1 LLAFAAASDAWQARG
16 SRGVGER
23 WQSEA
28 AATAFAFAA
37 AEQVRT
43 GHPDTQDPV
52 AQLMARVTGPGTD
65 SGHARDLLDASA
77 AWRRLPD
84 ADKDRVIAVV
94 DQELARAAELLGA
107 DPQHSESEDRAAAA
121 RRLRHRLHTL
131 AAHAALDDTALAA
144 LLFRH

>member
-16 SRGVGER
+16 VRGVGER
-23 WQSEA
+23 WQLEA
-28 AATAFAFAA
+28 AAAAFAFAA
-37 AEQVRT
+37 SEQVRT

-52 AQLMARVTGPGTD
+52 AHLMALETGPGTD
-65 SGHARDLLDASA
+65 SGHARELLDASA

-84 ADKDRVIAVV
+84 ADKDRVIAGV
-94 DQELARAAELLGA
+94 DHELERAAELLGA
-107 DPQHSESEDRAAAA
+107 EQQRSESENRAAAA